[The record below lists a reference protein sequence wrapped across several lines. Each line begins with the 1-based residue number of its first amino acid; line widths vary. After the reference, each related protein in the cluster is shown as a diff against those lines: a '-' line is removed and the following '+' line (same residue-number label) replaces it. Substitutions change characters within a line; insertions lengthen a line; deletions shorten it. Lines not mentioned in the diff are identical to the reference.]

1 MYNSSLV
8 KRVTSKLS
16 SKEVGTIVLKQNEIN
31 ITVRDELGHIL
42 LVDAADS
49 EEMFLLAS
57 LLQHSMTSNDVIF
70 LEREDSRYTDLFIF
84 NGASNPFSQKDL
96 RKIKSS
102 LGFSRFDMFKLPLLN
117 THDEKIWD
125 TWEDWKYKEQLRI
138 RSDKDIAIINCSQL
152 GFEML
157 VHCCC
162 YLAISYSGHSHFD
175 WNSTKSS
182 PELIIR
188 NIARN

>member
-1 MYNSSLV
+1 MSKSFLV

-16 SKEVGTIVLKQNEIN
+16 SKDVGTIVLKQNEIN

-49 EEMFLLAS
+49 DDMFLLAS
-57 LLQHSMTSNDVIF
+57 LFQYSLKTNDLIF
-70 LEREDSRYTDLFIF
+70 LEREDERYTNLFIF

-96 RKIKSS
+96 KKIKSS
-102 LGFSRFDMFKLPLLN
+102 LDYSRFDMFKLPLLN
-117 THDEKIWD
+117 THDEKSWD
-125 TWEDWKYKEQLRI
+125 TWEHWKYNEQLRI
-138 RSDKDIAIINCSQL
+138 RSDKDIAIINSSQL

-162 YLAISYSGHSHFD
+162 YLATSYLGHSHFD

-188 NIARN
+188 NTARN

>member
-1 MYNSSLV
+1 MSKSSLV

-49 EEMFLLAS
+49 EEMFFLAS

-102 LGFSRFDMFKLPLLN
+102 LSFSRFDRFKLPLLN
-117 THDEKIWD
+117 THDERIWD
-125 TWEDWKYKEQLRI
+125 TWEHWKYDEQLRI
-138 RSDKDIAIINCSQL
+138 RSDKDIAIINCSRL

-162 YLAISYSGHSHFD
+162 YLATSYSGHSHFD

-188 NIARN
+188 NVARN